1 MDALNIIE
9 VQRLD
14 ELKEVAQRFIN
25 YYPHGG
31 VFELRGHMGA
41 GKTTLV
47 KAICNELGLDHTSS
61 PTFSLVN
68 HYKNDKHNVYHFDL
82 YRLKSLEE
90 ALDFGFD
97 EYLDEEGY
105 IFIEWPDVIEDLLP
119 DDSKLITIEEQDGI
133 RTIVF

>member
-1 MDALNIIE
+1 MQVQHIE
-9 VQRLD
+9 
-14 ELKEVAQRFIN
+14 ELKEVAQRFIQH
-25 YYPHGG
+25 YPEGG

-47 KAICNELGLDHTSS
+47 KAICNELGLKQTSS
-61 PTFSLVN
+61 PTFALVN
-68 HYKNDKHNVYHFDL
+68 VYKNDKHTVYHFDL

-97 EYLDEEGY
+97 EYLDEAGY
-105 IFIEWPDVIEDLLP
+105 IFIEWPDVVEDILP
-119 DDSKLITIEEQDGI
+119 EDTSLITIEEENGK

>member
-1 MDALNIIE
+1 MEAVSRME
-9 VQRLD
+9 VQHIE
-14 ELKEVAQRFIN
+14 ELNEVAQRFIRH
-25 YYPHGG
+25 YPEGG

-47 KAICNELGLDHTSS
+47 KAICNELGLKQTSS
-61 PTFSLVN
+61 PTFALVN
-68 HYKNDKHNVYHFDL
+68 VYKNDRHMVYHFDL

-97 EYLDEEGY
+97 EYLDEAGY
-105 IFIEWPDVIEDLLP
+105 IFIEWPDVVEDILP
-119 DDSKLITIEEQDGI
+119 EDTRLITIEEENGK

>member
-1 MDALNIIE
+1 METVSRME
-9 VQRLD
+9 VQHIE
-14 ELKEVAQRFIN
+14 ELKEVAKRFIQH
-25 YYPHGG
+25 YPEGG

-47 KAICNELGLDHTSS
+47 KAICNELGLKQTSS
-61 PTFSLVN
+61 PTFALVN
-68 HYKNDKHNVYHFDL
+68 EYKNDQHTVYHFDL

-97 EYLDEEGY
+97 EYLDEVGY
-105 IFIEWPDVIEDLLP
+105 IFIEWPDVVEDILP
-119 DDSKLITIEEQDGI
+119 DDTRQITIQEENGK

>member
-1 MDALNIIE
+1 METVSRME
-9 VQRLD
+9 VQHIE
-14 ELKEVAQRFIN
+14 ELKEVAKRFIQH
-25 YYPHGG
+25 YPEGG

-47 KAICNELGLDHTSS
+47 KAICNELGLKQTSS
-61 PTFSLVN
+61 PTFALVN
-68 HYKNDKHNVYHFDL
+68 EYKNDKHTVYHFDL

-97 EYLDEEGY
+97 EYLDEAGY
-105 IFIEWPDVIEDLLP
+105 IFIEWPDVVEDILP
-119 DDSKLITIEEQDGI
+119 EDTSLITIEEENGK